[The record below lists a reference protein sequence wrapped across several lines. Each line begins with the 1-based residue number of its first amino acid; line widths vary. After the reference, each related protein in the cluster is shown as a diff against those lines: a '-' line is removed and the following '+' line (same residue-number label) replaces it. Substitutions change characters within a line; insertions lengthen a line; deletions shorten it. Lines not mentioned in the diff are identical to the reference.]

1 MEEITQNLKGI
12 WGFPDTKIQELVK
25 DNVEAGKLEVLE
37 GVRIFTD

>member
-12 WGFPDTKIQELVK
+12 WGFPDTKIQELVE